1 MAGTYTNLLY
11 HIVFSTKERRQIL
24 KGNSVEQTYNY
35 IGGIIRNEKGCLY
48 SIGGMPEHIHLLLH
62 IPPIISVSDMIKNIK
77 GSSSKWIKNERHFN
91 SWSGWQRGYGA
102 FSVSKSSIKKVE
114 EYITGQKEH
123 HRQRTF
129 KDEFIELLKKHDIEY
144 DERYIWD

>member
-11 HIVFSTKERRQIL
+11 HIVFSTKERCQVL
-24 KGNSVEQTYNY
+24 KGDLVEQMYKY

-48 SIGGMPEHIHLLLH
+48 SISGMPEHVHILLH
-62 IPPIISVSDMIKNIK
+62 IPPIISVSEMIKNIK
-77 GSSSKWIKNERHFN
+77 GSSSKWIKNERHFAL
-91 SWSGWQRGYGA
+91 WTGWQRGYGA
-102 FSVSKSSIKKVE
+102 FSVSKSSIEKVE

-123 HRQRTF
+123 HRNRTF
-129 KDEFIELLKKHDIEY
+129 KDEFIELLKKHEIEY